1 VNGIDYTGL
10 NYLKGSLMSS
20 EYLKEINLKCK
31 FENNEGNCIS
41 DEGCFLLNEILKKS
55 KIERI
60 NLEGKYYIHKI

>member
-1 VNGIDYTGL
+1 
-10 NYLKGSLMSS
+10 MSS
-20 EYLKEINLKCK
+20 EYLKEINLKSN
-31 FENNEGNCIS
+31 FENNEGNRIS